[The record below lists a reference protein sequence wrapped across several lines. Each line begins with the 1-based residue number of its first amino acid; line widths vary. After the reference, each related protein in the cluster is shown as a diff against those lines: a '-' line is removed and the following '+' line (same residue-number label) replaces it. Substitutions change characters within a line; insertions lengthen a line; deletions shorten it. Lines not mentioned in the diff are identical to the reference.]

1 MGLPL
6 NDRNRKSMAQHGFVM
21 MMLPLRIIQT
31 TTGQGE
37 SEGLGNVLVTVSFL
51 RTLRRANA
59 RNCDWVHDPNLDM
72 SALKQVA
79 GQRLRQTRCYDA
91 AAATMEA
98 ARDLPEEE
106 REVISQ
112 NAMLMLLSE
121 TEDCSIPE
129 EESEEF
135 TSVSEDE
142 MEEEMDEDTDVIFDS
157 LSDEGSTSLLQ
168 QEQSPW
174 ANAILR
180 TTITAGRHVGWDIGL
195 WVGMF
200 LLMIVWGILCGFLME
215 FIRRALR
222 WMRCSILYREPS
234 CYGAPPP
241 NWFRHVIRAGC
252 TVAGAFFGFAD
263 TFEFALR

>member
-1 MGLPL
+1 
-6 NDRNRKSMAQHGFVM
+6 
-21 MMLPLRIIQT
+21 
-31 TTGQGE
+31 
-37 SEGLGNVLVTVSFL
+37 
-51 RTLRRANA
+51 
-59 RNCDWVHDPNLDM
+59 
-72 SALKQVA
+72 
-79 GQRLRQTRCYDA
+79 
-91 AAATMEA
+91 
-98 ARDLPEEE
+98 
-106 REVISQ
+106 
-112 NAMLMLLSE
+112 
-121 TEDCSIPE
+121 
-129 EESEEF
+129 
-135 TSVSEDE
+135 
-142 MEEEMDEDTDVIFDS
+142 MDEDTDVIFDS

-168 QEQSPW
+168 QEAATPW

-180 TTITAGRHVGWDIGL
+180 TTIGAGRLLGGYRGGDVGL